1 MYTITF
7 THKTDIT
14 NNVIICIDKLMNYKL
29 LQHEIR
35 RIQVIEGWT
44 EQYMNDFFTIKI
56 ADNLHLNS
64 DNEMKTNT
72 KRVK

>member
-1 MYTITF
+1 MSTITF

-29 LQHEIR
+29 LQHEIK

-56 ADNLHLNS
+56 ADNLHINS
-64 DNEMKTNT
+64 DPEMKTNT
-72 KRVK
+72 KKK